1 MAPMPPTLTE
11 NDLLKR
17 YHHDGDR
24 QARQELVERMMPFVR
39 RVARAYANRGEP
51 LDDLVQVGCVG
62 LLKAIDRFDLS
73 RGVQLRT
80 FAEPNVRGEIRRHFR
95 DHGWSVHMPRDLQEL
110 HAGISRETERLGG
123 SLGRAPTVSDLAER
137 LDTTPERIVQAMLG
151 ARSYNASSLDE
162 TDDTGESR
170 ISALGGPDEEFARA
184 DRLQVLRVAAAA
196 LPQRER
202 RIVYLRYFHDLRQHE
217 IARIMGISQ
226 MHVSRLLRSSI
237 AQMGAAV
244 QEELADH
251 PASRR
256 AA

>member
-1 MAPMPPTLTE
+1 
-11 NDLLKR
+11 
-17 YHHDGDR
+17 
-24 QARQELVERMMPFVR
+24 
-39 RVARAYANRGEP
+39 
-51 LDDLVQVGCVG
+51 
-62 LLKAIDRFDLS
+62 
-73 RGVQLRT
+73 
-80 FAEPNVRGEIRRHFR
+80 
-95 DHGWSVHMPRDLQEL
+95 
-110 HAGISRETERLGG
+110 
-123 SLGRAPTVSDLAER
+123 
-137 LDTTPERIVQAMLG
+137 MLG

-162 TDDTGESR
+162 ADDTGESR
-170 ISALGGPDEEFARA
+170 IAALGGPDEEFARA

-244 QEELADH
+244 QEELRRTT
-251 PASRR
+251 PASGR